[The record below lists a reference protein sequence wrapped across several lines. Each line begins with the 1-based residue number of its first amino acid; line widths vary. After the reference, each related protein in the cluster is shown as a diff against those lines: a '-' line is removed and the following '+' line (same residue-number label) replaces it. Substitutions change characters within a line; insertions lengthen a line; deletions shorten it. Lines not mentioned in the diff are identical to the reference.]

1 MLARKVSKV
10 GNSLG
15 ITLPKEAIAHLKVG
29 EGDTLYL
36 VETAKGYEITAY
48 DEAFAEQIEAA
59 ERFMQRN
66 RNALR
71 ELAK

>member
-15 ITLPKEAIAHLKVG
+15 ITLPKEAIAHLKIG

-48 DEAFAEQIEAA
+48 DKAFAEQIEAA